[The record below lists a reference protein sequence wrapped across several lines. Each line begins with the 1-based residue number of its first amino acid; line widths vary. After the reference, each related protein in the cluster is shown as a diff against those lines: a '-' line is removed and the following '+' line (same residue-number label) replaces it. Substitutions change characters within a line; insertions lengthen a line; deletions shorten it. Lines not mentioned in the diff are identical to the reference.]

1 MKGIAPVSFRGGGL
15 MVPAHTP
22 YDCELL
28 FEHVEAAPKRHGPAP
43 EPPTREPQAPRWR
56 SGSANCSD
64 ASYATRLKDGRFWGQ
79 PQR

>member
-1 MKGIAPVSFRGGGL
+1 MKGIAPVSFQGGGL

-28 FEHVEAAPKRHGPAP
+28 SEHVEPAPDGLAP
-43 EPPTREPQAPRWR
+43 EPPTREPQEPRWR

-64 ASYATRLKDGRFWGQ
+64 ASYATRLKHGRSWGQ